1 VVDVQASLGD
11 TRALISYV
19 FQPERFQ
26 RLGCPLLLQ
35 IGSKSPR
42 ELYITDALAPFLTEA
57 RIESLEGQAHEALPH
72 RRSMPNPYFDL
83 LEAETLSSNFSAELA
98 AIPQL

>member
-1 VVDVQASLGD
+1 MADAQASLGD
-11 TRALISYV
+11 MRALISYV

-42 ELYITDALAPFLTEA
+42 ELYLTDALAPFLTDA
-57 RIESLEGQAHEALPH
+57 RIESFEGQAHEAMTTAPE
-72 RRSMPNPYFDL
+72 MY
-83 LEAETLSSNFSAELA
+83 AESVFRPARG
-98 AIPQL
+98 